1 MTWDEMGHCLIQ
13 LIMGFKRVYV
23 HTSVIMRLFVS
34 SCRYVRSTGKLAWR
48 EIGHAARWTR
58 NAACLSCNENTQSL
72 ARRHGHKLQWM
83 LQLTSEPGTKYLGG
97 TVGYQHGGISTL
109 GTWVELWNINTRNLD
124 LVKKY
129 SDFFTTGKFLKHLG
143 SKFLEGCLLSS

>member
-58 NAACLSCNENTQSL
+58 SAACLSCNENTQSL
-72 ARRHGHKLQWM
+72 ARRHGHKLQKM
-83 LQLTSEPGTKYLGG
+83 LQMTSVKNVGVSTLGTG
-97 TVGYQHGGISTL
+97 VGISTL
-109 GTWVELWNINTRNLD
+109 GTGQEHWDINIRNLVGT
-124 LVKKY
+124 L
-129 SDFFTTGKFLKHLG
+129 STLG
-143 SKFLEGCLLSS
+143 TW